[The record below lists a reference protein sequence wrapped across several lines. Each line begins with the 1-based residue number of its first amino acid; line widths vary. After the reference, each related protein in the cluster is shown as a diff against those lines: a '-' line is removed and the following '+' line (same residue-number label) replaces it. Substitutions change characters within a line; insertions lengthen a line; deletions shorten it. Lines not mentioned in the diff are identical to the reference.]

1 MEYAYYKG
9 PFSDSPL
16 LRSHV
21 PDRRIV
27 HQSSRWNLAGLLR
40 DERMCDSVT
49 TTIDIVRF
57 AQLTTL
63 FNPYL
68 LRIDAVCKLQYI
80 FQRQVGSLLKESD
93 RGW

>member
-27 HQSSRWNLAGLLR
+27 HQSSRLNLAGLLR

-57 AQLTTL
+57 ARLTTL

-80 FQRQVGSLLKESD
+80 FQTQVVSLLKESD